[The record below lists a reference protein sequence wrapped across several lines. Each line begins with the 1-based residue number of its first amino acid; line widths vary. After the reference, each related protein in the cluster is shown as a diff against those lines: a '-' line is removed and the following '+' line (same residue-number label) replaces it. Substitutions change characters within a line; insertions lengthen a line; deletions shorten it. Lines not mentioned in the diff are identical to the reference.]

1 MTSFTDCA
9 ELSHCTTFSDYT
21 KEFLHN
27 DLAKILDAIKISS
40 ILIEQKINR
49 SAFDDIQGNTNNSS
63 ENSSGDV
70 QKKLDVISNDIMIE
84 QLTKTG
90 CCSIL
95 LSEENEDA
103 IIIDAEHKGNYMVA
117 FDPLD
122 GSSNIDC
129 NCCIGTIFSVYEDF
143 VKINSYGE
151 RQEMSLERA
160 GGEQLNSVGDSRR
173 SLEERICKTGDEII
187 CAGYVLY
194 GPSTELVIT
203 IDNKFGQI
211 SKKGKK
217 SVQKF
222 TLDRAQNE
230 YLYTGEIDIT
240 NKTKKIYSINEG
252 NYENWFLD
260 MKAYINQYKGINSN
274 YAQRYIGSMVAD
286 VHRTLLYGGMF
297 GYPADKKNTTGK
309 LRVIYECFP
318 ISKIIEAAGGAAII
332 GHFSKTRILEI
343 KPKTIHERTSIILG
357 SKTEIDKY
365 IKILLR

>member
-1 MTSFTDCA
+1 MTSFSDCA
-9 ELSHCTTFSDYT
+9 ELSEYTKFSDYT
-21 KEFLHN
+21 KKFLHN
-27 DLAKILDAIKISS
+27 DLVKILHAIKISS

-95 LSEENEDA
+95 LSEENDDA
-103 IIIDAEHKGNYMVA
+103 IIIDPEHKGNYMIA

-151 RQEMSLERA
+151 RQEMSLE
-160 GGEQLNSVGDSRR
+160 
-173 SLEERICKTGDEII
+173 ERICKTGDEII

-203 IDNKFGQI
+203 ID
-211 SKKGKK
+211 SKIGKIGKIIKNNKK

-222 TLDRAQNE
+222 TLDRSQNE

-260 MKAYINQYKGINSN
+260 MKAYINQYKGLNSN

-297 GYPADKKNTTGK
+297 GYPADKKNTSGK

-343 KPKTIHERTSIILG
+343 KPQSIHERTSIILG

-365 IKILLR
+365 IKILHR